1 MSNAHT
7 IKNVRLISR
16 TDRAY
21 VLWAR
26 GMAVQSNVNRAER
39 IPDTRQLLS
48 NWLELVIRS
57 ELSKK
62 FNTLQTNII
71 TWEERTSRGF
81 SKRHYKEVD
90 CLISLDAKTII
101 CVEIKSSLSKSS
113 VKSGRSQLNRSNQL
127 LKKIYPNIISLL
139 VLGDCSEIEPT
150 LGKLVDE
157 ELPLQLGTYVN
168 FSEFDGFKEEAKN
181 YFWILSASTL
191 DSHSNTYPLP
201 EKDSDDY
208 QPD

>member
-21 VLWAR
+21 VLWSR
-26 GMAVQSNVNRAER
+26 NMAFQSNVNRAER

-48 NWLELVIRS
+48 SWLELVVRS

-62 FNTLQTNII
+62 FNTLETNII

-81 SKRHYKEVD
+81 SKRHYKEID

-113 VKSGRSQLNRSNQL
+113 IKSGRSQLNKSNQL

-168 FSEFDGFKEEAKN
+168 FSEFDGFKEESKN
-181 YFWILSASTL
+181 YFWILSSSTL

-201 EKDSDDY
+201 EKDSDDCY
-208 QPD
+208 PD